1 MDRRL
6 AWQVIRSSGYLI
18 PVEREEEIESHSGWF
33 SRRRP
38 SMEGGLN
45 SLPYLRA
52 VPPSAF
58 RAASRSYWCPRMM
71 PRLCS
76 AASED
81 ISNLKLQ
88 GSGSGCFQFAT
99 RLTASLS
106 ASVGG
111 LGLRYVDVGGLV
123 FVRAGDLLIFLFSS
137 SVILVLSSR
146 RCWVVV
152 ARLRV
157 FVSVSS
163 VEGAVGYRMMSWD
176 GSIGARLD
184 GVSMVSSAVK
194 SEGLFGGGILGGTVG
209 RSSSARDLGFSLL
222 LFGAEAAGLFL
233 VFGG

>member
-71 PRLCS
+71 HRLCS
-76 AASED
+76 AASGD

-152 ARLRV
+152 ARRRV

-184 GVSMVSSAVK
+184 GVSMV
-194 SEGLFGGGILGGTVG
+194 
-209 RSSSARDLGFSLL
+209 
-222 LFGAEAAGLFL
+222 
-233 VFGG
+233 

>member
-1 MDRRL
+1 
-6 AWQVIRSSGYLI
+6 
-18 PVEREEEIESHSGWF
+18 
-33 SRRRP
+33 
-38 SMEGGLN
+38 MEGGLN
-45 SLPYLRA
+45 SLPYRRA

-58 RAASRSYWCPRMM
+58 RAASRLDRCPRMM

-76 AASED
+76 AAFGH

-99 RLTASLS
+99 RLTVSLS

-111 LGLRYVDVGGLV
+111 LGLRYVDVGGFV

-152 ARLRV
+152 ALLCV

-209 RSSSARDLGFSLL
+209 RSCSARDLGFSLL